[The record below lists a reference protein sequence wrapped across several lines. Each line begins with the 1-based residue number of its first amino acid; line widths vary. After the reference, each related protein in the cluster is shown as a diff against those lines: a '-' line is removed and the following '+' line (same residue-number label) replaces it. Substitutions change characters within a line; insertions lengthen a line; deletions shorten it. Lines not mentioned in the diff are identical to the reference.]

1 MAAKEINT
9 VGKKKSA
16 IKINRKVMSW
26 MSIQILS
33 NRQRKPQMHKY
44 SKSPT
49 YE

>member
-26 MSIQILS
+26 MSIQIHTVH
-33 NRQRKPQMHKY
+33 QAKEAIDAQI
-44 SKSPT
+44 
-49 YE
+49 